1 MTPGTRA
8 PGIRHLASDRGGNVS
23 PLYAL
28 VLMVLIALA
37 GIGFDYGRLMAMQSE
52 LQNAADQA
60 ALAAATQLDGH
71 DDAMIR
77 ARTAATNA
85 FATAGSEFANITQV
99 ANDEAGRTVSGLTF
113 TFYES
118 YADDAPGP
126 QVTSDADGA
135 RARVVEVGVNGR
147 KVFYALTPVI
157 GAFNSGGVTAK
168 AMAMLKK
175 AACNVPSIMVC
186 VDRSD
191 FPLPADAGKGLRMRW
206 KSSKDVTPL
215 APGNW
220 GFLDISGIRD
230 TQYELGENTAPSC
243 INLENLTTE
252 PGFRNT
258 EPEALNTRFD
268 MPTNKL
274 QCQGNGDF
282 CPSENTRKNYAIAF
296 SGTVDSTKPTLT
308 LADVRAALSCPATIP
323 AGKTS
328 WVPFSSIGVIDRTAS
343 DSFTMDSCFYSGT
356 CSYLGDGSWDI
367 NRYLAGHHPGVSA
380 STFPKGTRYE
390 IYQWEIANKAARLGR
405 ELVGFNPDNRPQRVG
420 ANFRHAITY
429 HCSYPQPQFS
439 QPWMPSDTQ
448 KDRRVLTVGAA
459 RCEGISGRKEVELL
473 GWMDVFLIDPSE
485 PAEPGTIRAEVI
497 GPALRPD
504 NLSGFQYYGRDR
516 AVLIR

>member
-1 MTPGTRA
+1 MA
-8 PGIRHLASDRGGNVS
+8 QGIHLFARDERGNIS

-37 GIGFDYGRLMAMQSE
+37 GVGFDYGRLVAMQSE

-60 ALAAATQLDGH
+60 ALAAASQLDGH
-71 DDAMIR
+71 DDAMVR
-77 ARTAATNA
+77 ARNAATTT
-85 FATAGSEFANITQV
+85 FAQAASEYANVTRV
-99 ANDEAGRTVSGLTF
+99 ANDGEGATVSGLTF
-113 TFYES
+113 TFFES
-118 YADDAPGP
+118 YEDDAPGP

-135 RARVVEVGVNGR
+135 RAHVVRVTANGR
-147 KVFYALTPVI
+147 KVFYALTPVV
-157 GAFNSGGVTAK
+157 GAFTSGGITAN

-206 KSSKDVTPL
+206 KSSKDITPL

-220 GFLDISGIRD
+220 GFLDVTGVPDS
-230 TQYELGENTAPSC
+230 QYELGENTSPGC

-268 MPTNKL
+268 MTTNKL
-274 QCQGNGDF
+274 QCKENGDF
-282 CPSENTRKNYAIAF
+282 CASENTRKNYALAF
-296 SGTVDSTKPTLT
+296 TGTVTSPNATLT
-308 LADVRAALSCPATIP
+308 IADVRGALSCPANLPNT
-323 AGKTS
+323 KQT
-328 WVPFSSIGVIDRTAS
+328 WVPFANIAQIDRPSVDA
-343 DSFTMDSCFYSGT
+343 FTLDTCFYNGT
-356 CSYLGDGSWDI
+356 CSYLGDGNWNIS
-367 NRYLAGHHPGVSA
+367 RYLAAHHPGVPA
-380 STFPKGTRYE
+380 STFATGSRYE
-390 IYQWEIANKAARLGR
+390 VYQWEIANKATRLAPR
-405 ELVGFNPDNRPQRVG
+405 IVGFNPDNKPQRVG
-420 ANFRHAITY
+420 ANWRHSITY

-439 QPWMPSDTQ
+439 APLPPSATQ
-448 KDRRVLTVGAA
+448 KDRRVVTVAA
-459 RCEGISGRKEVELL
+459 AMCEGITGRKPVEIL
-473 GWMDVFLIDPSE
+473 GWMDVLILDPSE

-497 GPALRPD
+497 GPALRPG